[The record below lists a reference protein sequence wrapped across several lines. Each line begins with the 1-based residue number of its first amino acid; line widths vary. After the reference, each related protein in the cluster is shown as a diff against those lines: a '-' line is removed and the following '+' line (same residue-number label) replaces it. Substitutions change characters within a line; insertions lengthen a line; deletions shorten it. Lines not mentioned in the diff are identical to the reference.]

1 MLGIHGSLL
10 VAVVPGKTPDN
21 NPLPEV
27 EGRAG
32 RGLGDAAAEEGAVP
46 FFDFGDR
53 LSGSPTSPG
62 RANFSTLTPFVP
74 AAVSEVKDELNC
86 LSDDEAAI

>member
-10 VAVVPGKTPDN
+10 AAVVPGKTPDN

-27 EGRAG
+27 EGRDG

-53 LSGSPTSPG
+53 FSGSPASPDRG
-62 RANFSTLTPFVP
+62 NFSTLTPFVP
-74 AAVSEVKDELNC
+74 AVVSEVKDELNC
-86 LSDDEAAI
+86 LSDDETVI